1 MPAKRVAGTYKRVSA
16 RRALRRRSRYTK
28 RRTSYKARRSGRR
41 SSRRSYKGNSFAR
54 RVLDVTS
61 KAQSLIDDQV
71 IQYNSTPGKAAGFI
85 RPPVLDQ
92 NFHGLIQAQLNNDT
106 VAPAV
111 NTKSYFLKSMVET
124 QVHQNW
130 SPVKVQLRCY
140 YFKARRD
147 SSQSALV
154 KFNNGFTNDGG
165 QLVDDVAVTPFGSSD
180 FCSFFKI
187 TRVVTRW
194 LEQGESYKVVLSR
207 KNLSINPDR
216 YNQSLIVAG
225 SRGCCVIASGDIGLN
240 TTLATGTT
248 GPVSVGVRLHLEAHY
263 SQLADNQV
271 NNNFV
276 NRPDRTGT
284 AATFRY
290 ANADQGVATTG
301 AAAGAVL

>member
-1 MPAKRVAGTYKRVSA
+1 MPSKRVAATLKLVRA
-16 RRALRRRSRYTK
+16 RRARRRPRYTK
-28 RRTSYKARRSGRR
+28 RRAPYKARRSRRR
-41 SSRRSYKGNSFAR
+41 STRRSYKGRSFVR
-54 RVLDVTS
+54 RVLDATS

-71 IQYNSTPGKAAGFI
+71 IQYNNTPGRSYVFI

-106 VAPAV
+106 SIPAT

-140 YFKARRD
+140 YFIARRD
-147 SSQSALV
+147 VGQTALV
-154 KFNNGFTNDGG
+154 KFNNGFTNDGN
-165 QLVDDVAVTPFGSSD
+165 QLADDVAVTPFGSSD

-207 KNLSINPDR
+207 KNLSINSDR

-240 TTLATGTT
+240 TTLTTGTT

-263 SQLADNQV
+263 TQLADNQV
-271 NNNFV
+271 NNTFV

-284 AATFRY
+284 ASTFRY
-290 ANADQGVATTG
+290 ANADQGVATTN
-301 AAAGAVL
+301 AATGAVL